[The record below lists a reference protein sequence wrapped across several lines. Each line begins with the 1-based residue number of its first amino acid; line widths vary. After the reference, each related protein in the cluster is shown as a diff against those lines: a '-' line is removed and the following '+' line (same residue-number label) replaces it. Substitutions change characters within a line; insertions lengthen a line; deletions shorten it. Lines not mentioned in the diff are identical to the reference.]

1 MTRVSQ
7 LTFGLKST
15 WPLIENAERVSMS
28 WPVMSLTVN
37 PSRLTWATEKPTASL
52 SAITG
57 PDTPPRTVQAPWLAN
72 GSVSEPVQPRIDGR
86 LLVTLTSPPRVL
98 RPNSALCGPRTNSI
112 WSTSSSS
119 RLDEFAFSCGTPSM

>member
-7 LTFGLKST
+7 LTLGLNSI
-15 WPLIENAERVSMS
+15 WPLIEKAERESMS

-52 SAITG
+52 SLMTG

-72 GSVSEPVQPRIDGR
+72 GSVSEPVQPVIEGR
-86 LLVTLTSPPRVL
+86 LLVTFTRPPNVL
-98 RPNSALCGPRTNSI
+98 RPNNALCGPRTNSI

-119 RLDEFAFSCGTPSM
+119 MLEELAFSCGTPSM